1 MIKTT
6 NCVTFTRKQHF
17 NYMYKYVYLPQ
28 SEFVDDMLCSLEFVF
43 RNNYNSNSDIRRNII
58 EVKYIREKR

>member
-1 MIKTT
+1 MIRA
-6 NCVTFTRKQHF
+6 NDSVTFIRKQHF

-28 SEFVDDMLCSLEFVF
+28 DIFVNNMLCSLEFVF

-58 EVKYIREKR
+58 EIKYIKENR